1 MNQMTEV
8 KIVFTGTVGAG
19 KTTAINA
26 ISEIATVT
34 TEAIAS
40 DETALRKETTT
51 VGMDYGEIEIDQGLV
66 LRLYGTPGQRR
77 FRHMWEILAKGALG
91 FVILVDNSRPLPL
104 SDLSIYLD
112 NFKPYMEES
121 GAVIGVTRTDVSPE
135 PAIDAYYQFL
145 KDRGEMYPVMTADVR
160 CKENVLMLL
169 DALFSSL
176 EMG

>member
-1 MNQMTEV
+1 MSDAVEV

-26 ISEIATVT
+26 ISQISTVS

-51 VGMDYGEIEIDQGLV
+51 VGMDYGEVEIDAGLV

-77 FRHMWEILAKGALG
+77 FKHMWDVLARGALG

-112 NFKPYMEES
+112 NFKPHIEKS
-121 GAVIGVTRTDVSPE
+121 AAVIAVTRTDVSAE
-135 PAIDAYYQFL
+135 PTIEAYYQYL
-145 KDRGEMYPVMTADVR
+145 NDRGEMYPVMTADAR
-160 CKENVLMLL
+160 NDKDVLMLL
-169 DALFSSL
+169 DALFTSL
-176 EMG
+176 ETE